1 MDAELNPKEL
11 LQRILQLKEHLD
23 LPAKAKRAG
32 ELDVHLVQPGV
43 WDEPARAGQMA
54 REAAEH
60 RQLIGTWDRLER
72 RARDLVELDQLADG
86 DPELETQVAEEKAA
100 IANELRSRELDL
112 LFTDPYANHNA
123 VITMS
128 VGQGGV
134 EAQDWVEMLMRMYL
148 KWAERNHFE
157 TEILETSPGEEAGL
171 KSATFIIRGPRAYGM
186 LRSEHGVH
194 RLVRISP
201 FDQNHRRHTSFALVE
216 VMPELESSDEAA
228 VVINPQDLRV
238 DTYRSTGAGG
248 QHVNKT
254 DSAIRITHLPSGIVV
269 TCQNERSQMKNRE
282 MAMKVLK
289 ARLFQRQQQ
298 EAAAQLDQIRGQ
310 ILPAEFGSQIRNYV
324 LQPYTLVK
332 DVRTGLEVGNAQAVL
347 DGEIDPFIESW
358 LRWRLSQNG
367 APDQGGASKPKQGR

>member
-1 MDAELNPKEL
+1 
-11 LQRILQLKEHLD
+11 
-23 LPAKAKRAG
+23 
-32 ELDVHLVQPGV
+32 
-43 WDEPARAGQMA
+43 MA

-60 RQLIGTWDRLER
+60 RQLIATWDRMER
-72 RARDLVELDQLADG
+72 RARDVIELAQLAED
-86 DPELETQVAEEKAA
+86 DPELEKQVAEERAA
-100 IANELRSRELDL
+100 LERELRAHELDL

-123 VITMS
+123 VVTIS

-148 KWAERNHFE
+148 KWAERRSFE
-157 TEILETSPGEEAGL
+157 NEIIDESRGEEAGL
-171 KSATFIIRGPRAYGM
+171 KSATFIVRGPRAYGL

-216 VMPELESSDEAA
+216 VMPELESTDADA
-228 VVINPQDLRV
+228 VVINPQDLRI

-254 DSAIRITHLPSGIVV
+254 DSAVRITHIPTGIVV
-269 TCQNERSQMKNRE
+269 TCQNERSQIKNRE
-282 MAMKVLK
+282 MAMKVLR

-298 EAAAQLDQIRGQ
+298 EAAEHLDQIRGQ
-310 ILPAEFGSQIRNYV
+310 VMPAEFGSQIRNYV

-347 DGEIDPFIESW
+347 DGEIDPFIEAW
-358 LRWRLSQNG
+358 LRWRLSKNAEVAQ
-367 APDQGGASKPKQGR
+367 AS

>member
-1 MDAELNPKEL
+1 
-11 LQRILQLKEHLD
+11 
-23 LPAKAKRAG
+23 
-32 ELDVHLVQPGV
+32 V
-43 WDEPARAGQMA
+43 WDDPARAGQMA

-60 RQLIGTWDRLER
+60 RQLIASWDRLEK
-72 RARDLVELDQLADG
+72 RARDLIELDQLADG
-86 DPELETQVAEEKAA
+86 DPDLEKQLAEEREA
-100 IANELRSRELDL
+100 IARELRSRELDL

-123 VITMS
+123 VITIS

-148 KWAERNHFE
+148 KWAERKGFE
-157 TEILETSPGEEAGL
+157 TEIIETSPGEEAGL
-171 KSATFIIRGPRAYGM
+171 KSATFIVRGARAYGL

-216 VMPELESSDEAA
+216 VMPELESSDENA
-228 VVINPQDLRV
+228 VVINPSDLRI

-254 DSAIRITHLPSGIVV
+254 DSAIRITHLPTGIVV

-282 MAMKVLK
+282 TAMKVLK

-298 EAAAQLDQIRGQ
+298 EAAEQRDQIRGQ
-310 ILPAEFGSQIRNYV
+310 VMPAEFGSQIRNYV

-332 DVRTGLEVGNAQAVL
+332 DVRTGLEVGNTQAVL
-347 DGEIDPFIESW
+347 DGDIDPFIESY
-358 LRWRLSQNG
+358 LRWRLSQDG
-367 APDQGGASKPKQGR
+367 VPDKRSASNSKQPR

>member
-1 MDAELNPKEL
+1 LNS
-11 LQRILQLKEHLD
+11 RSIFDLD
-23 LPAKAKRAG
+23 AKAKRAE
-32 ELDVHLVQPGV
+32 ELEQQLVQPGV
-43 WDEPARAGQMA
+43 WDDPSRAGQMA
-54 REAAEH
+54 REGADH
-60 RQLIGTWDRLER
+60 RQLIASWDRLEK
-72 RARDLVELDQLADG
+72 RARDLIELDQLAAG
-86 DPELETQVAEEKAA
+86 DPELEEQVEQERKAIGA
-100 IANELRSRELDL
+100 ELRSRELDL

-123 VITMS
+123 VITIS

-148 KWAERNHFE
+148 KWAERRGFE
-157 TEILETSPGEEAGL
+157 TEMIDESRGEEAGL
-171 KSATFIIRGPRAYGM
+171 KSVTFIVRGPRAYGL

-228 VVINPQDLRV
+228 VVINPQDLRI

-254 DSAIRITHLPSGIVV
+254 DSAIRITHLPTGIVV

-289 ARLFQRQQQ
+289 SRLFQRQQQ
-298 EAAAQLDQIRGQ
+298 EAAEHLDQIRGQ
-310 ILPAEFGSQIRNYV
+310 VLPAEFGSQIRNYV

-358 LRWRLSQNG
+358 LRWRLSKNG
-367 APDQGGASKPKQGR
+367 AALAG

>member
-1 MDAELNPKEL
+1 M
-11 LQRILQLKEHLD
+11 
-23 LPAKAKRAG
+23 
-32 ELDVHLVQPGV
+32 VQPGV
-43 WDEPARAGQMA
+43 WDDPARAGQMA
-54 REAAEH
+54 REAAEL
-60 RQLIGTWDRLER
+60 RQLIATWDRLEK
-72 RARDLVELDQLADG
+72 RARDLIELDQLGDG
-86 DPELETQVAEEKAA
+86 DPELEQQLAEERAA

-123 VITMS
+123 VVTLS

-148 KWAERNHFE
+148 KWAERKGFE

-171 KSATFIIRGPRAYGM
+171 KSATFIVRGPRAYGL

-216 VMPELESSDEAA
+216 VMPELESSDESA
-228 VVINPQDLRV
+228 VVINPQDLRI

-254 DSAIRITHLPSGIVV
+254 DSAVRITHLPTGIVV

-298 EAAAQLDQIRGQ
+298 ESAAQLDQIRGQ
-310 ILPAEFGSQIRNYV
+310 VMPAEFGSQIRNYV

-332 DVRTGLEVGNAQAVL
+332 DVRTGLEVGNTQAVL
-347 DGEIDPFIESW
+347 DGDIDPFIEAW
-358 LRWRLSQNG
+358 LRWRLSQK
-367 APDQGGASKPKQGR
+367 AA

>member
-1 MDAELNPKEL
+1 M
-11 LQRILQLKEHLD
+11 
-23 LPAKAKRAG
+23 
-32 ELDVHLVQPGV
+32 VQPGV
-43 WDEPARAGQMA
+43 WAAPARAGQMA
-54 REAAEH
+54 REVAEN
-60 RQLIGTWDRLER
+60 RALIGPGDRLER
-72 RARDLVELDQLADG
+72 RARDLIELDQLASG
-86 DPELETQVAEEKAA
+86 DPELQGQVAEERRSITA
-100 IANELRSRELDL
+100 ELRSRELDL

-123 VITMS
+123 VITIS

-148 KWAERNHFE
+148 KWAERKGFE

-171 KSATFIIRGPRAYGM
+171 KSATFIVRGPRAYGL

-216 VMPELESSDEAA
+216 VMPELERSDEDAIQ
-228 VVINPQDLRV
+228 INPQELRV

-254 DSAIRITHLPSGIVV
+254 DSAIRITHLPTGIVV

-298 EAAAQLDQIRGQ
+298 EAAAQLAKERGEQ
-310 ILPAEFGSQIRNYV
+310 KSAEWGSQIRSYF
-324 LQPYTLVK
+324 LHPDQRVK
-332 DVRTGLEVGNAQAVL
+332 DHRTNYE
-347 DGEIDPFIESW
+347 
-358 LRWRLSQNG
+358 
-367 APDQGGASKPKQGR
+367 

>member
-1 MDAELNPKEL
+1 
-11 LQRILQLKEHLD
+11 
-23 LPAKAKRAG
+23 
-32 ELDVHLVQPGV
+32 
-43 WDEPARAGQMA
+43 MA
-54 REAAEH
+54 RESSEDRELLA
-60 RQLIGTWDRLER
+60 TWERLER
-72 RARDLVELDQLADG
+72 RARDLVELDQLAGG
-86 DPELETQVAEEKAA
+86 DPDLERQLAEERAA
-100 IANELRSRELDL
+100 LQRELRAHELDL

-123 VITMS
+123 VVTIS
-128 VGQGGV
+128 VGQGGI

-148 KWAERNHFE
+148 KWAERRGFE
-157 TEILETSPGEEAGL
+157 TEMVDESRGEEAGY
-171 KSATFIIRGPRAYGM
+171 KSVTFIVRGPRAYGL

-216 VMPELESSDEAA
+216 VMPELESTDESA
-228 VVINPQDLRV
+228 VVINPQDLRI

-254 DSAIRITHLPSGIVV
+254 DSAIRITHLPTGIVV

-298 EAAAQLDQIRGQ
+298 EAAEHLDQIRGQ
-310 ILPAEFGSQIRNYV
+310 VMPAEFGSQIRNYV

-332 DVRTGLEVGNAQAVL
+332 DVRTGLEVGNTQAVL

-358 LRWRLSQNG
+358 LRWRLGQRG
-367 APDQGGASKPKQGR
+367 VAAQGRRPAAHSG

>member
-1 MDAELNPKEL
+1 
-11 LQRILQLKEHLD
+11 
-23 LPAKAKRAG
+23 
-32 ELDVHLVQPGV
+32 
-43 WDEPARAGQMA
+43 MA
-54 REAAEH
+54 REAADY
-60 RQLIGTWDRLER
+60 RALIATWDRLER
-72 RARDLVELDQLADG
+72 RARDLVELEQLDAD
-86 DPELETQVAEEKAA
+86 DPELHRQVDEERAA
-100 IANELRSRELDL
+100 IEKELRTHELDL

-123 VITMS
+123 VVTIS
-128 VGQGGV
+128 VGQGGI

-148 KWAERNHFE
+148 KWAERRGFE
-157 TEILETSPGEEAGL
+157 TEMVDESRGEEAGY
-171 KSATFIIRGPRAYGM
+171 KSVTFIVRGPRAYGL

-216 VMPELESSDEAA
+216 VMPELESTDESA
-228 VVINPQDLRV
+228 VVINPQDLRI

-254 DSAIRITHLPSGIVV
+254 DSAIRITHLPTGIVV

-298 EAAAQLDQIRGQ
+298 EAAEHMDQIRGQ
-310 ILPAEFGSQIRNYV
+310 VMPAEFGSQIRNYV

-332 DVRTGLEVGNAQAVL
+332 DVRTGLEVGNALAVL
-347 DGEIDPFIESW
+347 DGELDPFIESW
-358 LRWRLSQNG
+358 LRWRLGQ
-367 APDQGGASKPKQGR
+367 QGIAAEGRRPAAHSG

>member
-1 MDAELNPKEL
+1 M
-11 LQRILQLKEHLD
+11 
-23 LPAKAKRAG
+23 G
-32 ELDVHLVQPGV
+32 
-43 WDEPARAGQMA
+43 
-54 REAAEH
+54 REAAEL
-60 RQLIGTWDRLER
+60 RDQVATWDRLER
-72 RARDLVELDQLADG
+72 RARDLVELEQLVGGDADL
-86 DPELETQVAEEKAA
+86 DRQVDEERAALEK
-100 IANELRSRELDL
+100 ELRSRELDL

-123 VITMS
+123 VVTIS

-134 EAQDWVEMLMRMYL
+134 EAQDWVEMLLRMYL
-148 KWAERNHFE
+148 KWAERRGFE
-157 TEILETSPGEEAGL
+157 TEIIDESRGEEAGL
-171 KSATFIIRGPRAYGM
+171 KSATFIVSGARAYGL

-216 VMPELESSDEAA
+216 VMPELESTDEDS
-228 VVINPQDLRV
+228 VVINPQDIRI

-254 DSAIRITHLPSGIVV
+254 DSAVRITHLPTGIVV
-269 TCQNERSQMKNRE
+269 TCQNERSQIKNRE

-298 EAAAQLDQIRGQ
+298 EAAEHLDQIRGQ
-310 ILPAEFGSQIRNYV
+310 VMPAEFGSQIRNYV

-347 DGEIDPFIESW
+347 DGEIDPFIEAW
-358 LRWRLSQNG
+358 LRWRLSQNAG
-367 APDQGGASKPKQGR
+367 VAQAS

>member
-1 MDAELNPKEL
+1 M
-11 LQRILQLKEHLD
+11 
-23 LPAKAKRAG
+23 
-32 ELDVHLVQPGV
+32 VQPGV
-43 WDEPARAGQMA
+43 WDDPTRAGQMA
-54 REAAEH
+54 REAAEL
-60 RQLIGTWDRLER
+60 RQLVAGWDRLEK
-72 RARDLVELDQLADG
+72 RARDLIELDQLADG
-86 DPELETQVAEEKAA
+86 DPELEQQLTEEKAS
-100 IANELRSRELDL
+100 IANDLRSRELDL
-112 LFTDPYANHNA
+112 LFTDPYAGHNA
-123 VITMS
+123 VVTLS

-148 KWAERNHFE
+148 KWAERKGFE

-171 KSATFIIRGPRAYGM
+171 KSATFIVRGPRAYGL

-216 VMPELESSDEAA
+216 VMPELESSDESA
-228 VVINPQDLRV
+228 VVINPQDLRI

-254 DSAIRITHLPSGIVV
+254 DSAVRITHLPTGIVV

-298 EAAAQLDQIRGQ
+298 ESAAQLDQIRGQ
-310 ILPAEFGSQIRNYV
+310 VMPAEFGSQIRNYV

-332 DVRTGLEVGNAQAVL
+332 DVRTGLEVGNAQSVL
-347 DGEIDPFIESW
+347 DGDVDPFIEAW

-367 APDQGGASKPKQGR
+367 AAQQPNASKSERPR

>member
-1 MDAELNPKEL
+1 
-11 LQRILQLKEHLD
+11 
-23 LPAKAKRAG
+23 
-32 ELDVHLVQPGV
+32 
-43 WDEPARAGQMA
+43 MA
-54 REAAEH
+54 REAADY
-60 RQLIGTWDRLER
+60 RALIATWDRLER
-72 RARDLVELDQLADG
+72 RARDLVELEQLDAD
-86 DPELETQVAEEKAA
+86 DPELHRQVDEERAA
-100 IANELRSRELDL
+100 IEKELRTHELDL

-123 VITMS
+123 VVTIS
-128 VGQGGV
+128 VGQGGI

-148 KWAERNHFE
+148 KWAERRGFE
-157 TEILETSPGEEAGL
+157 TEMVDESRGEEAGY
-171 KSATFIIRGPRAYGM
+171 KSVTFIVRGPRAYGL

-216 VMPELESSDEAA
+216 VMPELESTDESA
-228 VVINPQDLRV
+228 VVINPQDLRI

-254 DSAIRITHLPSGIVV
+254 DSAIRITHLPTGIVV

-298 EAAAQLDQIRGQ
+298 EAAEHMDQIRGQ
-310 ILPAEFGSQIRNYV
+310 IMPAEFGSQIRNYV

-332 DVRTGLEVGNAQAVL
+332 DVRTGLEVGNTQAVL

-358 LRWRLSQNG
+358 LRWRLGQRG
-367 APDQGGASKPKQGR
+367 VAAQAS

>member
-1 MDAELNPKEL
+1 
-11 LQRILQLKEHLD
+11 
-23 LPAKAKRAG
+23 
-32 ELDVHLVQPGV
+32 VQPGV
-43 WDEPARAGQMA
+43 WDDAARAGQMA

-60 RQLIGTWDRLER
+60 HQLIATWDRLEK
-72 RARDLVELDQLADG
+72 RARDLIELDQLAGG
-86 DPELETQVAEEKAA
+86 DPELEEQLAEERAE

-112 LFTDPYANHNA
+112 LFTDPFANHNA
-123 VITMS
+123 VITLS

-148 KWAERNHFE
+148 KWAERKRFE

-171 KSATFIIRGPRAYGM
+171 KSTTFILRGPRAYGL

-228 VVINPQDLRV
+228 VVINPQDLRI

-254 DSAIRITHLPSGIVV
+254 DSAIRITHLPTGIVV

-310 ILPAEFGSQIRNYV
+310 LLPAEFGSQIRNYV

-332 DVRTGLEVGNAQAVL
+332 DVRTGLEVGNTQAVL

-358 LRWRLSQNG
+358 LRWRLSQNSG
-367 APDQGGASKPKQGR
+367 PEKPSASNSGRAR

>member
-1 MDAELNPKEL
+1 M
-11 LQRILQLKEHLD
+11 
-23 LPAKAKRAG
+23 
-32 ELDVHLVQPGV
+32 VQPGV
-43 WDEPARAGQMA
+43 WDDPARAGQIA
-54 REAAEH
+54 REAAEL
-60 RQLIGTWDRLER
+60 RQLIATWDRLEK
-72 RARDLVELDQLADG
+72 RARDLIELDQLADG
-86 DPELETQVAEEKAA
+86 DPELEKQLAEEEAA
-100 IANELRSRELDL
+100 IARELRSRELDL

-123 VITMS
+123 VITIS

-148 KWAERNHFE
+148 KWAERKHFE
-157 TEILETSPGEEAGL
+157 IEILDTSPGEEAGL
-171 KSATFIIRGPRAYGM
+171 KSATFIVRGPRAYGL

-228 VVINPQDLRV
+228 VVINPQDLRI

-254 DSAIRITHLPSGIVV
+254 DSAIRITHLPTGIVV

-289 ARLFQRQQQ
+289 SRLFQRQQQ

-332 DVRTGLEVGNAQAVL
+332 DVRTGLEVGNTQAVL
-347 DGEIDPFIESW
+347 DGDLDPFIEAW

-367 APDQGGASKPKQGR
+367 TPEKPSASNAERRR

>member
-1 MDAELNPKEL
+1 
-11 LQRILQLKEHLD
+11 
-23 LPAKAKRAG
+23 
-32 ELDVHLVQPGV
+32 
-43 WDEPARAGQMA
+43 MA
-54 REAAEH
+54 RDGAEN
-60 RQLIGTWDRLER
+60 REIVNTWERLER
-72 RARDLVELDQLADG
+72 RARDLVELDQLAEG
-86 DPELETQVAEEKAA
+86 DPELEKQVAEERVA
-100 IANELRSRELDL
+100 IADELRQRELDL

-123 VITMS
+123 VITIS

-134 EAQDWVEMLMRMYL
+134 EAQDWVEMLLRMYL
-148 KWAERNHFE
+148 KWAERRGFE
-157 TEILETSPGEEAGL
+157 TEVVDESRGEEAGL
-171 KSATFIIRGPRAYGM
+171 KSVTFMARGPRAYGL

-216 VMPELESSDEAA
+216 VMPELETADEAGI
-228 VVINPQDLRV
+228 VINPNDLRI

-254 DSAIRITHLPSGIVV
+254 DSAIRITHLPTGIVV

-282 MAMKVLK
+282 TAMKVLK

-298 EAAAQLDQIRGQ
+298 EAAEHLDQIRGQ
-310 ILPAEFGSQIRNYV
+310 IMPAEFGSQIRNYV

-347 DGEIDPFIESW
+347 DGEIDSFIEAW
-358 LRWRLSQNG
+358 LRWRLG
-367 APDQGGASKPKQGR
+367 KAGEVARAS